1 MTSHAYWAARLFVAR
16 HQPALRDAE
25 LLQGAIRKSI
35 STSPEAFLKTV
46 DDVDN
51 KSMDYWEKEIDSST
65 WVVIQRRKEV
75 VGIAVSRWPD
85 YEMDRDVDPATTR
98 FIESVW
104 INPKLR
110 HHGMGERLVRYLIEV
125 ECKKYADVKQFL
137 LCVFKE
143 NDRAIGLYERI
154 GFTHEHEQQVTRG
167 KTELRI
173 EYLMKLDTA
182 AKPTGAGI
190 NQAGRQDDL
199 RQFGVA
205 YRILGVTA

>member
-1 MTSHAYWAARLFVAR
+1 MTSHAYRAARLFVAR

-25 LLQGAIRKSI
+25 LLQRAIRKSI

-65 WVVIQRRKEV
+65 WVVIQRRREV

-85 YEMDRDVDPATTR
+85 YEIDRDVDPTTTR

-104 INPKLR
+104 ISPKLR
-110 HHGMGERLVRYLIEV
+110 RHGMGERLVRYLIEV
-125 ECKKYADVKQFL
+125 ECKRYEDVKQFL

-154 GFTHEHEQQVTRG
+154 GFMH
-167 KTELRI
+167 ELRV
-173 EYLMKLDTA
+173 EYLMKLDA
-182 AKPTGAGI
+182 AANPSNLEA
-190 NQAGRQDDL
+190 NQAGRQEDL

-205 YRILGVTA
+205 YRILRVTA